1 MPSFVLWT
9 KCKSGPLCK
18 YRLLLPEPGWTRLV
32 RCLLPTVSK
41 LKSKQ
46 SAVVHVPYLAVTSLS
61 WTLGRCGSPRCSQK
75 FLSVPPFR
83 KYRRKL
89 HLILSTDGYL
99 QIHLTSWRPLLPP
112 VRGTGTNA
120 PILSHRLWLC
130 TAIIFIRVIM
140 PPSTELPATVQHALA
155 NALSCLAARMGLKV
169 CVACSHRPPDKAP
182 LCCSLWGIL
191 KWCAR
196 SCGIP
201 PSQVSVPGSELW
213 IWSLSASSTKLRT
226 NILTCCYACQSTLA
240 RLLLLSLVV
249 CIHLCTAWL
258 YRCFGYCHLLC
269 FCPF

>member
-32 RCLLPTVSK
+32 RCLLPTDSK

-99 QIHLTSWRPLLPP
+99 QIHLTSWRPSLPS

-120 PILSHRLWLC
+120 PILSHRQWLC
-130 TAIIFIRVIM
+130 TAIVFIRVIT

-155 NALSCLAARMGLKV
+155 NALSCLAARTGLKV

-182 LCCSLWGIL
+182 FCAPCEEYWNDALEAVGFHQ
-191 KWCAR
+191 AR
-196 SCGIP
+196 SPCLDLSCGFG
-201 PSQVSVPGSELW
+201 VSLLRVWSSEP
-213 IWSLSASSTKLRT
+213 I
-226 NILTCCYACQSTLA
+226 Y
-240 RLLLLSLVV
+240 SLVAMLAKV
-249 CIHLCTAWL
+249 
-258 YRCFGYCHLLC
+258 HLLDY
-269 FCPF
+269 FS